1 MDSQHKAKL
10 KTEELLALVISS
22 FLREKVMDLWRTAT
36 GDPSQMEKNP
46 NEILMFALFVERGLT
61 LPASDFFK
69 GMLRYYD
76 IEYHN
81 LNRNSICHDYI
92 FIQFY
97 EAFVGIN
104 PHWIL
109 F

>member
-1 MDSQHKAKL
+1 
-10 KTEELLALVISS
+10 
-22 FLREKVMDLWRTAT
+22 
-36 GDPSQMEKNP
+36 
-46 NEILMFALFVERGLT
+46 

-81 LNRNSICHDYI
+81 LNRNGICHVYI